1 MVSTNSERLN
11 LINNFR
17 STTRIYASL
26 PTPSQIVTTLEKN
39 LYNAAFIIHSIRA
52 KYPSADYGEMNMED
66 MNIEVSFI
74 TDGGEVQEN
83 DKRLVIDGTI
93 VETLIHTANSK
104 QKKHYIFDETSHHQ
118 YRSNV
123 SLLQRKINASLQCT
137 QDDNTQD
144 GNIDN

>member
-1 MVSTNSERLN
+1 MVSTNIEILD

-26 PTPSQIVTTLEKN
+26 PTPSQIVTTLERN
-39 LYNAAFIIHSIRA
+39 LYNATFIIHSIRA
-52 KYPSADYGEMNMED
+52 KYPIADYGEMNMKD
-66 MNIEVSFI
+66 MNIEVPFI

-104 QKKHYIFDETSHHQ
+104 KKKHYIFDETSHHQ
-118 YRSNV
+118 YRSNI
-123 SLLQRKINASLQCT
+123 SLLQWRINASLQCT
-137 QDDNTQD
+137 QEDNTQD
-144 GNIDN
+144 ESIDR